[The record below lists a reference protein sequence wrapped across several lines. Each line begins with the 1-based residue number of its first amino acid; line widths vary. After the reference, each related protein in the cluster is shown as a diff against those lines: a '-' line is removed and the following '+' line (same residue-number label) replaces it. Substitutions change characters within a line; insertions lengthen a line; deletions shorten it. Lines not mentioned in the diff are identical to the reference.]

1 LYYLIL
7 GKVTT
12 ANSSKT

>member
-1 LYYLIL
+1 LIL